1 MRAVMLLTCLAAAA
15 TPALRGQAVTLP
27 PIVRAGFEA
36 YKLRGASAAMAMWMK
51 DSPITDFSDGTRALE
66 QIEMVY
72 GKMVGYEPLEAVAFG
87 TYATRT
93 YLVMLY
99 EKGPV
104 YVRFDCYMPKDQ
116 WIVTAFLFNTKP
128 ELILPTKMMSH

>member
-36 YKLRGASAAMAMWMK
+36 YKLRGVNAAMAMWMK

-66 QIEMVY
+66 QIEVVY
-72 GKMVGYEPLEAVAFG
+72 GKMVGYEPLEVVAFG

-93 YLVMLY
+93 
-99 EKGPV
+99 GP
-104 YVRFDCYMPKDQ
+104 
-116 WIVTAFLFNTKP
+116 
-128 ELILPTKMMSH
+128 PTVSTPRPPATR